1 MNSAV
6 KSIMLLGLAVSLG
19 ACASAAQMLNG
30 KSAVPQ
36 ASNINVGN
44 NLAMPPDL
52 QLAVPGQTTDAY
64 QPNVGTG
71 TGSDAIS
78 DDGLA
83 NPNATQK
90 VAMAPL
96 PSSQDV
102 YEKYGISK
110 VNADGTAKTGAQLKK
125 ELKAAILKKKRE
137 TNPGYGTIRNIGAIF
152 GDQ

>member
-1 MNSAV
+1 ML
-6 KSIMLLGLAVSLG
+6 LLGLAVTLG

-36 ASNINVGN
+36 ANNINVGN

-52 QLAVPGQTTDAY
+52 QLAVPGQTSDAY

-71 TGSDAIS
+71 TGSDTITE
-78 DDGLA
+78 DGQA
-83 NPNATQK
+83 NQIATHKVAQK
-90 VAMAPL
+90 VAMAPM
-96 PSSQDV
+96 PTTQDV
-102 YEKYGISK
+102 YEKYGVSK
-110 VNADGTAKTGAQLKK
+110 VNADGTAKSAAELKK

-137 TNPGYGTIRNIGAIF
+137 TNPSYGTIKNIGAIF